1 MEQLVGVLQ
10 SLKKGIN
17 WKLVWIRNSCWS
29 VWMERIFFTGAVL
42 VPWFRSVPKAILVTI
57 APWAEGAQPGAQ
69 PARRAH
75 RWGSIPKEG
84 AIGKGNSPGCPE
96 GESVGVEPQ
105 NPRMI

>member
-42 VPWFRSVPKAILVTI
+42 VPWFRSVPKAILVTT
-57 APWAEGAQPGAQ
+57 APWAEGGTARGTASQEGSRVGINPQGRSNRQREQPRVSRG
-69 PARRAH
+69 
-75 RWGSIPKEG
+75 
-84 AIGKGNSPGCPE
+84 
-96 GESVGVEPQ
+96 
-105 NPRMI
+105 